1 MTPEDNK
8 YAKSHEYVHME
19 GEVGTIGITDYAQK
33 ELGDVVFVEL
43 PQVGTQL
50 EAGDELGSIESVKAV
65 SELFSPVSG
74 EVVEIN
80 GGRTILVSGQVAYDK
95 DGKVVGKGDIRAQSK
110 QVFENLKAALDSV
123 GATFNDVVK
132 LNTFMVNMPEN
143 LEGHREVR
151 GQYLAKNEHQP
162 ASTTVGV
169 AALVNPDL
177 LLEVEAVVVLPS
189 QRKE

>member
-8 YAKSHEYVHME
+8 YAKSHEYIHVE
-19 GEVGTIGITDYAQK
+19 GDVGTIGITDYAQK

-80 GGRTILVSGQVAYDK
+80 ETLAEK
-95 DGKVVGKGDIRAQSK
+95 
-110 QVFENLKAALDSV
+110 
-123 GATFNDVVK
+123 
-132 LNTFMVNMPEN
+132 PE
-143 LEGHREVR
+143 
-151 GQYLAKNEHQP
+151 
-162 ASTTVGV
+162 
-169 AALVNPDL
+169 LVNTDPYGDGWMIRIRISDPTELDDL
-177 LLEVEAVVVLPS
+177 MNAEEYEEYCETES
-189 QRKE
+189 H